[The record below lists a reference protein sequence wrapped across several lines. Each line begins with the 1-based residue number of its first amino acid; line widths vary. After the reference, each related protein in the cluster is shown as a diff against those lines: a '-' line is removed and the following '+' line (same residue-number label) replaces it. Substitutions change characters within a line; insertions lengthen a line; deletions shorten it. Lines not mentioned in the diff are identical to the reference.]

1 MRPIK
6 YLNDDGNFHFV
17 IPAVAEGAV
26 SSVTEIRG
34 DTSVT
39 GTYET
44 KVANATS
51 EQAALVAECYAGPD
65 DPRLPKNVATL
76 RVGEREDWVD
86 KFNTCFYL
94 YDKSEDSSYDPD
106 RPVDVNR
113 VEYATRMADEG
124 IYNDDA
130 DDEYSDSDE
139 VVEANQDENKQED
152 NVTRI
157 RETFV
162 GGVPFEAFEE
172 TRDGY
177 TNEITVIEQGW
188 SLNGNYYGQNAI
200 NQVAEGAAGYVVGYF
215 NHGETFNRDPRDWAI
230 VTESGRV
237 EGSKVKSRIHI
248 FKHPDGAFLEERI
261 SYAKRKKANHLFGV
275 SIDAFAQVTEGEAEG
290 RDGVIV
296 EKILKLNSVDIVMV
310 PAAKGRFDA
319 RESVQDTTEQ
329 TKTEDIMDVKTLR
342 EEHPDTAKLIEDE
355 VRAEEASMHTELVV
369 QKDGEIAT
377 LHEEIN
383 STKAELAKAQAQVD
397 EYVEAEKRI
406 QFADNV
412 RTLVA
417 EGLDEEK
424 RSERFEKILL
434 GLGEGNLDT
443 IKEMIADR
451 QESVVTAVIT
461 GEGAPS
467 AVIEAVEDKAEEVVE
482 EVQDATSRL
491 EAFKANL
498 KG

>member
-1 MRPIK
+1 MRTIK
-6 YLNDDGNFHFV
+6 HISEDGHFHFI
-17 IPAVAEGAV
+17 IPAVVEGKI
-26 SSVTEIRG
+26 SGVTEIRG
-34 DTSVT
+34 DTSIT
-39 GTYET
+39 GTYQT
-44 KVANATS
+44 QVSTS
-51 EQAALVAECYAGPD
+51 ESTQAALLAECYAGPD
-65 DPRLPKNVATL
+65 DPRLPESVASL
-76 RVGEREDWVD
+76 IIGQREDWVD

-94 YDKSEDSSYDPD
+94 YDKTDDTSYDPNKSM
-106 RPVDVNR
+106 DVNR
-113 VEYATRMADEG
+113 VEYALRMANEEG
-124 IYNDDA
+124 NYDKEEDG
-130 DDEYSDSDE
+130 DE
-139 VVEANQDENKQED
+139 VVEATKKIAEQQD
-152 NVTRI
+152 NVIRI
-157 RETFV
+157 RETYV
-162 GGVPFEAFEE
+162 GGVPFESFKEAK
-172 TRDGY
+172 DGY
-177 TNEITVIEQGW
+177 SNEITVIEQGW
-188 SLNGNYYGQNAI
+188 SLNGNYYSQNAI
-200 NQVAEGAAGYVVGYF
+200 KQIAEGAGDFVVGYF

-310 PAAKGRFDA
+310 PAAKGGFDA
-319 RESVQDTTEQ
+319 QESVQESAEHTE
-329 TKTEDIMDVKTLR
+329 TEDIMDVKTLR

-355 VRAEEASMHTELVV
+355 VRVEEAAVQSELVV

-377 LHEEIN
+377 LHEELN
-383 STKAELAKAQAQVD
+383 STKADLAKAQAQVD
-397 EYVEAEKRI
+397 EYVEAEKSVH
-406 QFADNV
+406 FAENV
-412 RTLVA
+412 RTLIA
-417 EGLDEEK
+417 ESLDEEK

-434 GLGEGNLDT
+434 GLGADNLDT

-467 AVIEAVEDKAEEVVE
+467 AVVEAVEDKVEEVVE
-482 EVQDATSRL
+482 EVQDDASRL
-491 EAFKANL
+491 ETFKANL